1 MQSVVKQGTLEE
13 SSLSTVIAFDFGLKR
28 TGVAVGNTLT
38 GSATPECALISK
50 DEKPDWDGISKL
62 IEEWRPSQLVVG
74 LPIELDGTENPLK
87 KRVDRFCNQLNGRYN
102 LPVDQENEQFTS
114 IEAAERLKQLLQSG
128 RKKKVTKEEV
138 DKIAASI
145 ILESWMLNNGYR

>member
-1 MQSVVKQGTLEE
+1 MLQVTLEN

-38 GSATPECALISK
+38 GSATPECTLTGK
-50 DEKPDWDGISKL
+50 DEQPNWQGISQL
-62 IEEWRPSQLVVG
+62 IEDWKPTQIVVG
-74 LPIELDGTENPLK
+74 LPVELDGTENPLT
-87 KRVDRFCNQLNGRYN
+87 KRINRFCNQLNGRYN

-114 IEAAERLKQLLQSG
+114 IEAADRLKQLRQSG
-128 RKKKVTKEEV
+128 RKKKVTKDEI

-145 ILESWMLNNGYR
+145 ILENWMQNNGHR